1 MSYSFT
7 TDEHFQLAVYL
18 SHLFQK
24 CSLFMKLGSEYRDMQ
39 YSKSDDC
46 MPTGELLNL
55 TLYLF

>member
-39 YSKSDDC
+39 YSKYSVRH
-46 MPTGELLNL
+46 
-55 TLYLF
+55 

>member
-39 YSKSDDC
+39 YSKYSL
-46 MPTGELLNL
+46 PH
-55 TLYLF
+55 

>member
-24 CSLFMKLGSEYRDMQ
+24 CSLFMKVGSEYCDMQ
-39 YSKSDDC
+39 YFKYSVPINRSLMIAC
-46 MPTGELLNL
+46 RQVN
-55 TLYLF
+55 Y